1 MEKIFGNFKAR
12 NDSDKS
18 FQKEIKNLEEN
29 NKSLNICFVNLLN
42 LIYSLSSYNSCI
54 K

>member
-1 MEKIFGNFKAR
+1 MKVSFGNFKAR

-29 NKSLNICFVNLLN
+29 NKSLNICFVNP
-42 LIYSLSSYNSCI
+42 I
-54 K
+54 KFDLFFKFL

>member
-29 NKSLNICFVNLLN
+29 NNKSLNICFVNP
-42 LIYSLSSYNSCI
+42 I
-54 K
+54 KFDLFFKFL